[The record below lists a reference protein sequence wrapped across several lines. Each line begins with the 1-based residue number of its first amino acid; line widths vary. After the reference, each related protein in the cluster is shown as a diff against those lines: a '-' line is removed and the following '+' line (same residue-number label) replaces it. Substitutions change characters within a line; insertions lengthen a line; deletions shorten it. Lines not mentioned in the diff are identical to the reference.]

1 MKYVNVINEEISEE
15 EFINLKNTINNSL
28 IILSKSIK
36 ENKPYVVHNHKN
48 TIFFL
53 QRIYNNSMIQYNSSE
68 DNRNKYQ
75 KYYDELLNLLTKY
88 SKLIE
93 IYNFK
98 FPNNKIQSL
107 KQAFKDS
114 FDNTMENKFDKKKID
129 NILKSIKTDFIN

>member
-1 MKYVNVINEEISEE
+1 MKYVNIINEEISEE

-48 TIFFL
+48 TILLL

-93 IYNFK
+93 IYNLK

>member
-1 MKYVNVINEEISEE
+1 MKYVNIINEEISEE

-48 TIFFL
+48 TILLL
-53 QRIYNNSMIQYNSSE
+53 QRIYNNSMIEYNSSE
-68 DNRNKYQ
+68 ENRNKYQ
-75 KYYDELLNLLTKY
+75 KYYDELLNSLTKY

-114 FDNTMENKFDKKKID
+114 F
-129 NILKSIKTDFIN
+129 

>member
-1 MKYVNVINEEISEE
+1 MKYINVINEEISEE

-53 QRIYNNSMIQYNSSE
+53 QRIYNNSMIEYNSSE
-68 DNRNKYQ
+68 ENRNKYQ
-75 KYYDELLNLLTKY
+75 KYYNELLNSLTKY

-114 FDNTMENKFDKKKID
+114 FDNTIENKFDKKKID

>member
-1 MKYVNVINEEISEE
+1 MKYVNIINEEISEE

-48 TIFFL
+48 TIFLL
-53 QRIYNNSMIQYNSSE
+53 QRIYNNSMIEYNSSE
-68 DNRNKYQ
+68 ENKNKYQ
-75 KYYDELLNLLTKY
+75 KYYDELLNSLTKY

>member
-1 MKYVNVINEEISEE
+1 MKYVNIINEEISEE

-48 TIFFL
+48 TILLL
-53 QRIYNNSMIQYNSSE
+53 QRIYNNSMIEYNSSE
-68 DNRNKYQ
+68 ENRNKYQ
-75 KYYDELLNLLTKY
+75 KYYDELLNSLTKY

>member
-1 MKYVNVINEEISEE
+1 M
-15 EFINLKNTINNSL
+15 
-28 IILSKSIK
+28 
-36 ENKPYVVHNHKN
+36 VHNHKN
-48 TIFFL
+48 TIFLL
-53 QRIYNNSMIQYNSSE
+53 QRIYNNSMIEYNSSE
-68 DNRNKYQ
+68 ENKNKYQ
-75 KYYDELLNLLTKY
+75 KYYDELLNSLTKY

-129 NILKSIKTDFIN
+129 NILKSIKN

>member
-1 MKYVNVINEEISEE
+1 MLMLLNEEISEE

-48 TIFFL
+48 TILLL
-53 QRIYNNSMIQYNSSE
+53 QRIYNNSMIEYNSSE
-68 DNRNKYQ
+68 ENRNKYQ
-75 KYYDELLNLLTKY
+75 KYYDELLNSLTKY

>member
-1 MKYVNVINEEISEE
+1 MKYVNIINEESSEE
-15 EFINLKNTINNSL
+15 EFINLKNTLNNSL

-48 TIFFL
+48 TILLL
-53 QRIYNNSMIQYNSSE
+53 QRIYNNSMIEYNSSE
-68 DNRNKYQ
+68 ENRNKYQ
-75 KYYDELLNLLTKY
+75 KYYDELLNSLTKY

>member
-1 MKYVNVINEEISEE
+1 MKYVNIINEEISEE

-48 TIFFL
+48 TILLL
-53 QRIYNNSMIQYNSSE
+53 QRIYNNSMIEYNSSE
-68 DNRNKYQ
+68 ENRNKYQ

>member
-1 MKYVNVINEEISEE
+1 MIRCEVN
-15 EFINLKNTINNSL
+15 L
-28 IILSKSIK
+28 
-36 ENKPYVVHNHKN
+36 P
-48 TIFFL
+48 
-53 QRIYNNSMIQYNSSE
+53 
-68 DNRNKYQ
+68 DNAVG
-75 KYYDELLNLLTKY
+75 KYYDELLNSLTKY